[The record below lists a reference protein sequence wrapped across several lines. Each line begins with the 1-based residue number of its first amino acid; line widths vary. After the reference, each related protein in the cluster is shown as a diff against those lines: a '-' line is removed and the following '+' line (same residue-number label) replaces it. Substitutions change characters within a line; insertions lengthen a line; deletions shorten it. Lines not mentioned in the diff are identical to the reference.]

1 MTKTRNRW
9 IGLVFIAM
17 GISLVIIDGTIVNTI
32 FPKIIDA
39 LKLTS
44 TEVQWVQ
51 ESYVLVFASLL
62 LVWGSLA
69 DRFGRKLVLVLGI
82 AIFVASSIW
91 AGFSTDAA
99 SMIAAR
105 VIQGIGGSMVLPTTL
120 SLVNANFQGKE
131 RGIAF
136 AVWGATIGGMV
147 ALGPVLGGWLATSFG
162 DDGWRLAFNVNLPI
176 GAIVIAGLIYW
187 VAESKQAHRE
197 GGLDVVGAL
206 ISIVMFLTLVFGLIE
221 GRIYGWWEQ
230 TSTQFTVGDFKWPTE
245 GVSVIPVAL
254 GISLV
259 AFVAFYFWERA
270 RDKAHKNV
278 LLDLNLFHI
287 TSFRNGTIAALIIS
301 MGEFGLLFAI
311 PLWLQN
317 VLNLSPI
324 ESGLVLLFLAGGSF
338 LASGAA
344 GALSGKV
351 PAATVVRLGVLLEL
365 LAVSTVALF
374 ANVETGW
381 VSVAPSLLV
390 YGIGVGL
397 ATAQLTGVIMV
408 DVPFEKAGQGSGTQS
423 TARQVGSALG
433 IAVLGTMLFTG
444 TQNSIDTRLAEL
456 DVPAKQATQIS
467 QIVVDSAGS
476 AIPELKKALVAQH
489 IPAAKA
495 DEIVAAAGEGFTAGT
510 KFSAWA
516 AAAFLGLGYLSTFRL
531 GSRKRKE

>member
-1 MTKTRNRW
+1 
-9 IGLVFIAM
+9 
-17 GISLVIIDGTIVNTI
+17 
-32 FPKIIDA
+32 
-39 LKLTS
+39 
-44 TEVQWVQ
+44 
-51 ESYVLVFASLL
+51 
-62 LVWGSLA
+62 
-69 DRFGRKLVLVLGI
+69 
-82 AIFVASSIW
+82 
-91 AGFSTDAA
+91 
-99 SMIAAR
+99 
-105 VIQGIGGSMVLPTTL
+105 
-120 SLVNANFQGKE
+120 
-131 RGIAF
+131 
-136 AVWGATIGGMV
+136 
-147 ALGPVLGGWLATSFG
+147 
-162 DDGWRLAFNVNLPI
+162 
-176 GAIVIAGLIYW
+176 
-187 VAESKQAHRE
+187 
-197 GGLDVVGAL
+197 
-206 ISIVMFLTLVFGLIE
+206 
-221 GRIYGWWEQ
+221 
-230 TSTQFTVGDFKWPTE
+230 
-245 GVSVIPVAL
+245 
-254 GISLV
+254 
-259 AFVAFYFWERA
+259 
-270 RDKAHKNV
+270 
-278 LLDLNLFHI
+278 
-287 TSFRNGTIAALIIS
+287 

-444 TQNSIDTRLAEL
+444 TQNSIDIRLAEL

>member
-1 MTKTRNRW
+1 MAAVRNRW

-32 FPKIIDA
+32 FPSIIDA

-82 AIFVASSIW
+82 AIFVGSSVW
-91 AGFSTDAA
+91 AGMATDAS

-105 VIQGIGGSMVLPTTL
+105 VVQGIGGSMVLPTTL

-147 ALGPVLGGWLATSFG
+147 AIGPVLGGWLATSFG
-162 DDGWRLAFNVNLPI
+162 TDGWRLAFNINLPI
-176 GAIVIAGLIYW
+176 GVIVILGLLYW
-187 VAESKQAHRE
+187 VTESKQPHRE
-197 GGLDVVGAL
+197 GGLDVIGAL
-206 ISIVMFLTLVFGLIE
+206 ISVVMFLTLVFGLIE
-221 GRIYGWWEQ
+221 GRIYGWWDQ
-230 TSTQFTVGDFKWPTE
+230 TDTKFQLGDFKWPTD

-254 GISLV
+254 GISLLSFMV
-259 AFVAFYFWERA
+259 FYFWERY

-317 VLNLSPI
+317 VLNLTPI
-324 ESGLVLLFLAGGSF
+324 DSGLVLLFLAGGSF

-351 PAATVVRLGVLLEL
+351 EAAVVVRLGVLLEL
-365 LAVSTVALF
+365 VAVSTVALF
-374 ANVETGW
+374 ANVDAGW

-408 DVPFEKAGQGSGTQS
+408 DVPAEKAGQGSGTQS

-444 TQNSIDTRLAEL
+444 TQNSIDSRLADL
-456 DVPAKQATQIS
+456 NVPSKQATVIS
-467 QIVVDSAGS
+467 KIVVDSAGA
-476 AIPELKKALVAQH
+476 AIPKLKDSLVAQH
-489 IPAAKA
+489 IPAATA
-495 DEIVAAAGEGFTAGT
+495 DKIVTAAGDGFTEGT
-510 KFSAWA
+510 RFSAWA
-516 AAAFLGLGYLSTFRL
+516 AAAFLGLGFLSTFRL